1 MTEEV
6 MVVWRMQSERED
18 EESEA
23 GSGEV
28 WRGVVREVVCQ
39 RKEDSLNRR
48 RRVCAVIWA
57 PNLVSKGGGGN
68 KSIGFLC

>member
-18 EESEA
+18 EEAEA

-28 WRGVVREVVCQ
+28 WQGVVREVVCQ
-39 RKEDSLNRR
+39 RREDSLNNKS
-48 RRVCAVIWA
+48 RVCAVIWA
-57 PNLVSKGGGGN
+57 PNIVSQ
-68 KSIGFLC
+68 